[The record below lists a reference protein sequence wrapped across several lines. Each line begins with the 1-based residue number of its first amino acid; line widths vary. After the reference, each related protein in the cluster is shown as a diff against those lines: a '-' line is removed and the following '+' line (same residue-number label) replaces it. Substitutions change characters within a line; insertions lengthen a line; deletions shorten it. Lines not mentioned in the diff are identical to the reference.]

1 MPVSESKDQDTKGQG
16 GVTRAAL
23 FAWCPRCS
31 ARTLWDAPAAF
42 APACRACGLAYADY
56 EPKGR
61 GLYLVLFPVTLLL
74 MAGALRIDE
83 ALHPPLLLLFSA
95 LAVIVPLAMI
105 AALRFAKA
113 LMLVMRLRAAGV
125 L

>member
-1 MPVSESKDQDTKGQG
+1 MTSGFGQNAKGQG

-23 FAWCPRCS
+23 FACCPRCA

-42 APACRACGLAYADY
+42 APACRGCRLCFADY

-61 GLYLVLFPVTLLL
+61 GLYIVLFPLTVAL
-74 MAGALRIDE
+74 MAGALALDD
-83 ALHPPLLLLFSA
+83 ALHPPLWLLFPA

-105 AALRFAKA
+105 AALRFAKVA
-113 LMLVMRLRAAGV
+113 VLVMRLRAAGV
-125 L
+125 LT